1 MDEARLFLVVRSN
14 KTRSNGLKPEHRKF
28 HSTYVLY
35 EFLYDKGDRALEQ
48 VTQRGF
54 KVSFYRDTQD
64 VSGHLP
70 VQPIVGYLL

>member
-1 MDEARLFLVVRSN
+1 MDEARLFLVVHRN
-14 KTRSNGLKPEHRKF
+14 KARSNGLKPEHRKI
-28 HSTYVLY
+28 HSTY

-54 KVSFYRDTQD
+54 EVSFCGDTED